1 MRPFDL
7 KTNITGV
14 TRALT
19 RSRYYARHLTFAP
32 AVHIAEHR
40 QLPCNWLGCVIIC
53 AHARLAESSFKLFA
67 LSNWSGITRRLKF
80 LKLIL
85 ILRRTGETLKASAR
99 PVRFISARLPRI

>member
-19 RSRYYARHLTFAP
+19 RSRYCARRLTCAP
-32 AVHIAEHR
+32 AAHIAAHR
-40 QLPCNWLGCVIIC
+40 QLRCNWLGCVTIC
-53 AHARLAESSFKLFA
+53 AHARLVESSFKLFA
-67 LSNWSGITRRLKF
+67 HSNWSGITRRLKF

-85 ILRRTGETLKASAR
+85 ISRHTAETLKASAR
-99 PVRFISARLPRI
+99 PVRF